1 MLADHIGIP
10 QLRDLASRSEQ
21 VSEAIHLDSMSR
33 LGDLLHADAD
43 LQALKASE
51 LEVQLKFLGGIHGF
65 PEISG
70 QLKGSLEICCQRC
83 LGLLKWP
90 IELEFHLVIVG
101 SEADIRD
108 DLAEHIDVMAA
119 GEHGIQLT
127 EVIQDEILSSL
138 PLAPMHE
145 DAGNCELPE
154 IVEIISEAIDA
165 DETEMNNPFEG
176 LADLIKDGRSSDT
189 S

>member
-21 VSEAIHLDSMSR
+21 VSEAIDLDSMSR
-33 LGDLLHADAD
+33 LVDLMHADAD
-43 LQALKASE
+43 LQAKK
-51 LEVQLKFLGGIHGF
+51 LEVQLKFLGGIQGF

-90 IELEFHLVIVG
+90 IELDFHLVIVG
-101 SEADIRD
+101 SEADISE